1 MLLLGR
7 LVGRLVGQ
15 LDQMVQLVQE
25 LLACRV
31 DLVEMVVIEYGS
43 SSVTVIRHV
52 SVKHSN
58 VKVGICAFING
69 SYLIIRANAAK
80 SKH

>member
-1 MLLLGR
+1 MVFLTYMLLLGR
-7 LVGRLVGQ
+7 LVGRLVGE

-31 DLVEMVVIEYGS
+31 HLVVMVVIVKES

-52 SVKHSN
+52 KHSN
-58 VKVGICAFING
+58 VKLRTSAFIHR
-69 SYLIIRANAAK
+69 SY
-80 SKH
+80 

>member
-1 MLLLGR
+1 MVFLTYMLLLGR

-31 DLVEMVVIEYGS
+31 DLVVHNGDGCHSYGS
-43 SSVTVIRHV
+43 SSVTVIGH
-52 SVKHSN
+52 VKHSN
-58 VKVGICAFING
+58 VKVGTCAFIHR
-69 SYLIIRANAAK
+69 SY
-80 SKH
+80 